1 MTKISFFENVSHEIN
16 ARQHRNLLKTK
27 KMINKLVKEMEFNR
41 FGWISVILLVV
52 GCLGGLTVG
61 MGALESTF
69 ALILILIPTMLTL
82 SFLLSVAPMK
92 WIAVAAMVTVSVD
105 LVLFSYYLTA

>member
-1 MTKISFFENVSHEIN
+1 MFD
-16 ARQHRNLLKTK
+16 
-27 KMINKLVKEMEFNR
+27 KLVKEMEFNR
-41 FGWISVILLVV
+41 FGWIAIILLVV

-69 ALILILIPTMLTL
+69 ALIVILIPTMLTL

-92 WIAVAAMVTVSVD
+92 WIAVASIVTVSVD
-105 LVLFSYYLTA
+105 LALFSYYLAS